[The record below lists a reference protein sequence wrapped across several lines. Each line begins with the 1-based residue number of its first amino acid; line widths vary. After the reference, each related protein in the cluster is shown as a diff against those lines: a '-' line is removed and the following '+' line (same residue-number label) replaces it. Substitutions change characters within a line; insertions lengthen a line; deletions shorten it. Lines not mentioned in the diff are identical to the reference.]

1 MGEGKKKVARKEEGT
16 KEIRSHHSHI
26 AADSLFIE
34 GRTAAADISVAGS
47 SRPSSVAPLLSLL
60 SPHSGAFQRAF
71 HAKYRIG
78 NAETPGW
85 MK

>member
-1 MGEGKKKVARKEEGT
+1 MKSART
-16 KEIRSHHSHI
+16 IATSPPIRFLLR
-26 AADSLFIE
+26 D
-34 GRTAAADISVAGS
+34 GRTAADISVAGS
-47 SRPSSVAPLLSLL
+47 SRPSISLAPLLSLL

-78 NAETPGW
+78 NAETPRW